1 MIPPH
6 PLHQFGRRFLGAG
19 AGAGAGSGGLLSGL
33 STFFLGAMAAGIVV
47 SLIKQGQP
55 RIAGAVRKGGTAEGK
70 GLEELIAEKE
80 RLEDLIAEVAAREGK
95 G

>member
-6 PLHQFGRRFLGAG
+6 TFHQFGRRFLVAG
-19 AGAGAGSGGLLSGL
+19 AGAGAGIGLLGGL
-33 STFFLGAMAAGIVV
+33 STFLLGAMAAGVVV

-55 RIAGAVRKGGTAEGK
+55 RLTGMVSKGGTAEGK
-70 GLEELIAEKE
+70 GLEDLIAEKE